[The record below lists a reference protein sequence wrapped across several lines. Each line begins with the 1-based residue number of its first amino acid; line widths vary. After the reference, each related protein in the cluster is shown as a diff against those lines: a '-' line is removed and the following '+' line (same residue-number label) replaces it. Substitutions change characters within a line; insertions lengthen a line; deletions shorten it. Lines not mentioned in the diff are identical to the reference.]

1 MAMPGQLF
9 DDTEQR
15 ARRTWA
21 NPSWWFLFVV
31 LPWTI
36 GAIFCVHEWIVDRR
50 VASREQTTQGIIT
63 VHEPSNH
70 NRYGYVFSVNGKAFT
85 GWESPR
91 IDKLEIGKQVVVY
104 YDPLNPS
111 KNALTEFRELGME
124 NLGPLPLVLFG
135 IGAVAWYI
143 KTRRRKLKVAQVTRP
158 LQ

>member
-1 MAMPGQLF
+1 MTILGQLR
-9 DDTEQR
+9 DNTEPR
-15 ARRTWA
+15 IRKTWA
-21 NPSWWFLFVV
+21 YPSWWLLLVV

-36 GAIFCVHEWIVDRR
+36 GALICVHEWLVDKS

-70 NRYGYVFSVNGKAFT
+70 NRYEYVFSMNGKSFT

-91 IDKLEIGKQVVVY
+91 TDRLEIGQQVVVY

-111 KNALTEFRELGME
+111 KNAPTEFGELGME
-124 NLGPLPLVLFG
+124 NLGPLPLLLFG

-143 KTRRRKLKVAQVTRP
+143 KTRRRTLKLP
-158 LQ
+158 PSY